1 MSDLFSLFQP
11 GYEHTRRQKELDKV
25 LVIDAKTASGGR
37 EPPDLDSGRITI
49 HVTGGEPGEP
59 AEVAGPDAGV

>member
-1 MSDLFSLFQP
+1 MTDLFSLFQP

-25 LVIDAKTASGGR
+25 RVIDARTASGGR

-49 HVTGGEPGEP
+49 HLTAGEPEGP
-59 AEVAGPDAGV
+59 AGADAS